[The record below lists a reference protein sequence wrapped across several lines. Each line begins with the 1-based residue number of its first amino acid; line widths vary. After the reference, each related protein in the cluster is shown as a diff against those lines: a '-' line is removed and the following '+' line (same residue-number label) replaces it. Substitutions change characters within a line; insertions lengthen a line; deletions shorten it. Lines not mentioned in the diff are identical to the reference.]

1 MSLYLVAA
9 GLAADCV
16 RQAQPALVHAL
27 VDCLGEFVRKTLA
40 AWLRRQGGW
49 VSGAVGGAWVGAG
62 LAVGGGARL
71 PCPASRAVLTYIAR
85 NSSTEDRLP

>member
-1 MSLYLVAA
+1 MVSLYLVAA

-49 VSGAVGGAWVGAG
+49 VSWDGGRG
-62 LAVGGGARL
+62 LSRGGARAGGGVMPL
-71 PCPASRAVLTYIAR
+71 CPAPRPVLT
-85 NSSTEDRLP
+85 